1 MCDYPSNVLTALL
14 ALSRKLFT
22 GDFPMRNRTPAIGA
36 ILITLFMLA
45 STDASFAKRHWTVT
59 ERQQALLAEINTAQ
73 KANQLTLKEADNLR
87 DDQRKI
93 VEKEQSMKDKNGGK
107 LSVKDNTSLERS
119 LNDLSNRLHKK
130 VLDKRVQ

>member
-1 MCDYPSNVLTALL
+1 LATPL

-22 GDFPMRNRTPAIGA
+22 GEFSMLNRTTAIGA
-36 ILITLFMLA
+36 MLVTLLMLT

-59 ERQQALLAEINTAQ
+59 QRQQALLAEINTAQ
-73 KANQLTLKEADNLR
+73 KSNQLTLKEADNLR

-107 LSVKDNTSLERS
+107 LSVKDNTALERS